1 MAENKKSSNTENE
14 QPNAPQHNPNPVA
27 PDKHTDSNSGGTQVQ
42 DVSQNLISESGNQV
56 KGNSPGGNLNQV
68 LSQRINKPRSS
79 PNPSQ
84 QKQK

>member
-1 MAENKKSSNTENE
+1 MAENKKPSNKKDAA
-14 QPNAPQHNPNPVA
+14 PNAPQNNPNPVA
-27 PDKHTDSNSGGTQVQ
+27 PDMHPTSNSGGTQVQ
-42 DVSQNLISESGNQV
+42 NVSQNHITESGNETR
-56 KGNSPGGNLNQV
+56 GNSPGGNLNEI